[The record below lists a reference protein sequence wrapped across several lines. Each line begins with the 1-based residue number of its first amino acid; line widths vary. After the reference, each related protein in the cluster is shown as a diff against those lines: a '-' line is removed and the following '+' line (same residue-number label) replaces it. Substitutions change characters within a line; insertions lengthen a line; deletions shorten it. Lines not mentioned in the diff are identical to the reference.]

1 MMEKTL
7 TYGQTLQIAAGF
19 TTVMHCM
26 RHLSTV
32 IPDMIRMLRPM
43 GRINK
48 LLSSKPVIE
57 PLEDSTYRCNC
68 NNLRG
73 SIEFKDVHF
82 TYPSE
87 PNKPVLQGLSFTA
100 KAGEQVALVGAT
112 GCGKSTAIQLIEC
125 FYRQQKGHIL
135 LDEEPIEDYNPH
147 KIRKQMSIVAQNNIL
162 FSTTI
167 RENILY
173 GIPLEE
179 RETVT
184 DEELIAICKKANAWE
199 FIIEFPRKLETFVGE
214 RGQKLSGGQKQR
226 IAIAR
231 AIVRKPQI
239 LLLDEA
245 TSALDAKAEKT
256 VQEALYKM
264 ISERKSGCTIIIA
277 HKLTTIMKCDKI
289 VIVDKGKN
297 VEEGN
302 HEDLLKIPITKD
314 KDGKV
319 LTGWYHDLWLTQ
331 MKTDTNRITQLESKL
346 KFMEARCA
354 RLESRLLELKDDR
367 SAPAIYRTS
376 RKALMEN
383 LVDEKVDEP
392 FCLKSHSRTLSRTEP
407 TASDGLSIPVMFR
420 SATNGL

>member
-19 TTVMHCM
+19 STVMHCM

-32 IPDMIRMLRPM
+32 IPDMIRMLRPL

-87 PNKPVLQGLSFTA
+87 PNKPVLQGFSFTA

-125 FYRQQKGHIL
+125 FYRPQKGHIL
-135 LDEEPIEDYNPH
+135 LDDEPIEDYNPH
-147 KIRKQMSIVAQNNIL
+147 EIRKQMSIVAQNNIL

-173 GIPLEE
+173 GIPFEE

-297 VEEGN
+297 VEEGK

-346 KFMEARCA
+346 KFMEDRCA
-354 RLESRLLELKDDR
+354 RLESRLLEVKVDR
-367 SAPAIYRTS
+367 SEPAIYRTT
-376 RKALMEN
+376 RRALMEN
-383 LVDEKVDEP
+383 LEDGKVDVP
-392 FCLKSHSRTLSRTEP
+392 FCLKSHSRTLSRTEL
-407 TASDGLSIPVMFR
+407 TASDGLSIPVMLR
-420 SATNGL
+420 SATDV